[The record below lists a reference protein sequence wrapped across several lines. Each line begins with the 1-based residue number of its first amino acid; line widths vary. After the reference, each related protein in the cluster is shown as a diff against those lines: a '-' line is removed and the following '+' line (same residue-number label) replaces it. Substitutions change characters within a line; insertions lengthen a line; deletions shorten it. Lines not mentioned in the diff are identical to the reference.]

1 MDMHAKDGCDS
12 LENEDTLDY
21 YTSGNSSG
29 WHQSNPSISF
39 ISHNSSVSVGQGTRI
54 GSMTDA
60 FSTGLWNLP
69 TESTS
74 LGLCKNS
81 LRESS
86 NQISIGG
93 VLSRAGSGILQPSSS
108 HFPSDSAFIER
119 AARFSCIDASNLG
132 GMMNLFGADPSP
144 NSHPNASRMNSGVVA
159 DASFSTDH
167 GSKNDSAM
175 EEQKEKDNFDGI
187 AALSSESSL
196 PDFTGAH
203 QEHPTG
209 NSSKMKMKR
218 SNEDMRLEEAKVA
231 SQISGDN
238 MGFEHIAENSSS
250 GKHVKDGTES
260 SNEDVI
266 HVRAR
271 RGQATNS
278 HSLAERVRR
287 EKINERMKLL
297 QDLVPGC
304 SKVVTGKAVMLD
316 EIINYVQSLQQ
327 QVEFLS
333 MRLAAINPC
342 PNMDTEAVISRY
354 LFQSCNGPSATSGFS
369 ADIAHPQLHPS
380 QQGLIQAGLS
390 DIVNPP
396 DLFRRSINTQ
406 MAAVD
411 GSKMQVHNAWDE
423 ELHNV
428 MHTAY
433 SSNVNLDSH
442 RVHQ

>member
-12 LENEDTLDY
+12 LENEETLDY

-29 WHQSNPSISF
+29 WYQSNPSISF
-39 ISHNSSVSVGQGTRI
+39 ISHNSSVSVGQGTQI

-74 LGLCKNS
+74 FGLCKNS

-119 AARFSCIDASNLG
+119 AARFSCIDASNL
-132 GMMNLFGADPSP
+132 
-144 NSHPNASRMNSGVVA
+144 

-304 SKVVTGKAVMLD
+304 SKVTGKAVMLD

-333 MRLAAINPC
+333 MKLAAINPC
-342 PNMDTEAVISRY
+342 TNMDTEAVISRY
-354 LFQSCNGPSATSGFS
+354 LFQSCDGPSATSGFS
-369 ADIAHPQLHPS
+369 ADIAHPQLQPS

-396 DLFRRSINTQ
+396 DFFRRSINTQ

-428 MHTAY
+428 MHMAY

>member
-1 MDMHAKDGCDS
+1 M
-12 LENEDTLDY
+12 
-21 YTSGNSSG
+21 
-29 WHQSNPSISF
+29 
-39 ISHNSSVSVGQGTRI
+39 V
-54 GSMTDA
+54 
-60 FSTGLWNLP
+60 NL
-69 TESTS
+69 S
-74 LGLCKNS
+74 
-81 LRESS
+81 
-86 NQISIGG
+86 
-93 VLSRAGSGILQPSSS
+93 
-108 HFPSDSAFIER
+108 
-119 AARFSCIDASNLG
+119 
-132 GMMNLFGADPSP
+132 GADPSP

-209 NSSKMKMKR
+209 NSSKMNMKR
-218 SNEDMRLEEAKVA
+218 SNE
-231 SQISGDN
+231 
-238 MGFEHIAENSSS
+238 
-250 GKHVKDGTES
+250 
-260 SNEDVI
+260 
-266 HVRAR
+266 
-271 RGQATNS
+271 
-278 HSLAERVRR
+278 VRR
-287 EKINERMKLL
+287 ERINERMKLL

-304 SKVVTGKAVMLD
+304 SKVTGKAVMLD

-333 MRLAAINPC
+333 MKLAAINPC

-354 LFQSCNGPSATSGFS
+354 SCNGPSATSGFS
-369 ADIAHPQLHPS
+369 ADTAHPQLHPS

-406 MAAVD
+406 MAALD

-428 MHTAY
+428 MHMAY

>member
-39 ISHNSSVSVGQGTRI
+39 ISHNSSVSVGQGTQI

-93 VLSRAGSGILQPSSS
+93 VLLRAGSGILQPSSS

-144 NSHPNASRMNSGVVA
+144 NSHHNASRMNSGVVA

-250 GKHVKDGTES
+250 GKHVKDSTES

-304 SKVVTGKAVMLD
+304 SKVVFL
-316 EIINYVQSLQQ
+316 NSL
-327 QVEFLS
+327 
-333 MRLAAINPC
+333 
-342 PNMDTEAVISRY
+342 
-354 LFQSCNGPSATSGFS
+354 
-369 ADIAHPQLHPS
+369 
-380 QQGLIQAGLS
+380 
-390 DIVNPP
+390 
-396 DLFRRSINTQ
+396 
-406 MAAVD
+406 
-411 GSKMQVHNAWDE
+411 
-423 ELHNV
+423 
-428 MHTAY
+428 
-433 SSNVNLDSH
+433 
-442 RVHQ
+442 

>member
-21 YTSGNSSG
+21 YTSGNSSVLASG
-29 WHQSNPSISF
+29 TFPQNQQAWVCARIACERVAIRFRLEEFSYELVLGFCNQVHH
-39 ISHNSSVSVGQGTRI
+39 ISHPIQ
-54 GSMTDA
+54 
-60 FSTGLWNLP
+60 L
-69 TESTS
+69 
-74 LGLCKNS
+74 S
-81 LRESS
+81 LRGP
-86 NQISIGG
+86 Q
-93 VLSRAGSGILQPSSS
+93 
-108 HFPSDSAFIER
+108 
-119 AARFSCIDASNLG
+119 
-132 GMMNLFGADPSP
+132 
-144 NSHPNASRMNSGVVA
+144 

-209 NSSKMKMKR
+209 NSSKMKMKK

-304 SKVVTGKAVMLD
+304 SKVTGKAVMLD

-333 MRLAAINPC
+333 MRFAAINPC

-428 MHTAY
+428 MHMAY

>member
-1 MDMHAKDGCDS
+1 MCEGHCEMDMRAKDGCDS

-39 ISHNSSVSVGQGTRI
+39 ISHNSSVSVGQGTQI
-54 GSMTDA
+54 GSMTHA

-93 VLSRAGSGILQPSSS
+93 VLLQAGSGILQPSSS

-132 GMMNLFGADPSP
+132 GMVNLSGADPSP

-209 NSSKMKMKR
+209 NSSKMNMKR
-218 SNEDMRLEEAKVA
+218 SNEVIPVLSLRYILLFFCRP
-231 SQISGDN
+231 SLITSR
-238 MGFEHIAENSSS
+238 HL
-250 GKHVKDGTES
+250 TE
-260 SNEDVI
+260 
-266 HVRAR
+266 
-271 RGQATNS
+271 Q
-278 HSLAERVRR
+278 
-287 EKINERMKLL
+287 
-297 QDLVPGC
+297 
-304 SKVVTGKAVMLD
+304 
-316 EIINYVQSLQQ
+316 
-327 QVEFLS
+327 
-333 MRLAAINPC
+333 
-342 PNMDTEAVISRY
+342 
-354 LFQSCNGPSATSGFS
+354 
-369 ADIAHPQLHPS
+369 
-380 QQGLIQAGLS
+380 
-390 DIVNPP
+390 
-396 DLFRRSINTQ
+396 
-406 MAAVD
+406 
-411 GSKMQVHNAWDE
+411 
-423 ELHNV
+423 
-428 MHTAY
+428 
-433 SSNVNLDSH
+433 
-442 RVHQ
+442 